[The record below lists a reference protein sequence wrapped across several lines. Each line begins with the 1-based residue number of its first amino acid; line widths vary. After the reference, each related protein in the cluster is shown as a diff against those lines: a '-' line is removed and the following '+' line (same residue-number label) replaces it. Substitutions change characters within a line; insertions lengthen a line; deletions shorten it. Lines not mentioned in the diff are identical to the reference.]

1 MDHVP
6 EEFGAASLRAT
17 LFERIS
23 ELAFLALI
31 RCTQQQ
37 MNTRGSLVGHPWP
50 PEATRWVIFE
60 GQAAKLVHLVFLSGV
75 AIYCNI
81 YIYVYIAIGLK
92 YTEDVGCIGHIL
104 DIYTLIQSQY
114 FPTRPSGVDLP
125 NVTGLLPAM
134 LHGGLVRR
142 TAARFWR

>member
-1 MDHVP
+1 MDHLP
-6 EEFGAASLRAT
+6 EEFGAASLTAT

-81 YIYVYIAIGLK
+81 YIYVYSYWTK
-92 YTEDVGCIGHIL
+92 
-104 DIYTLIQSQY
+104 IY
-114 FPTRPSGVDLP
+114 
-125 NVTGLLPAM
+125 
-134 LHGGLVRR
+134 
-142 TAARFWR
+142 